1 MVAGH
6 LYEKHGIYQMM
17 LSWKDETGE
26 RRRRSQSTG
35 LPVRGNKKRAES
47 ILTSARKELEKSLEE
62 QPRHEDTLFADF
74 MEDWLESV
82 RNSIKLTT
90 FGGYQNNVKARIAP
104 YFRKRKTL
112 LRNLTATDI
121 NRFYDEM
128 LKTVKAKTV
137 LKYHANIGRALRQ
150 AKMHHIM
157 LDVKRPR
164 PEIFRGKFLK
174 QSEVVKVFE
183 AAHGHKLE
191 LGIILGAFYGLRRS
205 EVVGLRWEAID
216 FEANVITIEHTV
228 TNALV
233 DGKLVVVAEDTT
245 KSATSFRSLPLI
257 PAFRAK
263 LLAVQEEQERF
274 RKLCGNSYNKA
285 NTYIYTD
292 FLGNR
297 IKPSYL
303 TEQFPLWMERN
314 GFRRMRFHDL
324 RHSCASLLLA
334 AGVPLKQIQEWL
346 GHSNFALTANTY
358 AHLEFS
364 SKLAAA
370 NAMTWINKT
379 PQAVSTTDADAVQ
392 AGKENAKIVG
402 LSTITTDDSG
412 GLCGSSP
419 QAAFAAIPS

>member
-1 MVAGH
+1 MTDHLHTEIKVAGH

-17 LSWKDETGE
+17 LSWKDENGV
-26 RRRRSQSTG
+26 RRRKSQSTG
-35 LPVRGNKKRAES
+35 LPVRGNKKRAEN
-47 ILTSARKELEKSLEE
+47 ILASARKELGQSLEE
-62 QPRHEDTLFADF
+62 QPRHVDILFADF

-82 RNSIKLTT
+82 RNSVKLTT
-90 FGGYQNNVKARIAP
+90 FGGYQNNVKTSIAP

-128 LKTVKAKTV
+128 LKRVKAKTV
-137 LKYHANIGRALRQ
+137 LKYHANIGKALRD
-150 AKMHHIM
+150 AKMHSIM
-157 LDVKRPR
+157 VEVKRPK
-164 PEIFRGKFLK
+164 PEVFRGKFLK

-183 AAHGHKLE
+183 AAQGHKLE
-191 LGIILGAFYGLRRS
+191 LSIILGAFYGLRRS
-205 EVVGLRWEAID
+205 EVVGLQWEAID

-228 TNALV
+228 TTTRV
-233 DGKLVVVAEDTT
+233 DGKLVTIAEDTT

-274 RKLCGNSYNKA
+274 RKLCGNSYNKD

-292 FLGNR
+292 SLGNR

-303 TEQFPLWMERN
+303 TEQFPLWMEKN
-314 GFRRMRFHDL
+314 GFRRMRYHDL

-346 GHSNFALTANTY
+346 GHSNFTLTANTY

-370 NAMTWINKT
+370 NAMTWIHKT
-379 PQAVSTTDADAVQ
+379 PQAVANIDTDTVQ
-392 AGKENAKIVG
+392 SG
-402 LSTITTDDSG
+402 DDSG
-412 GLCGSSP
+412 GLCSSM
-419 QAAFAAIPS
+419 QQTEFMAAPL